1 MSKGAGHGGA
11 VQAYVRAVGATLGES
26 KEGKARRV
34 RKMRGEAQCA
44 RRKREREMRLKNN
57 RQNVSGSVYTVD
69 SND

>member
-11 VQAYVRAVGATLGES
+11 VQAYVRAVGATLDES

-57 RQNVSGSVYTVD
+57 RQNVSGSVL
-69 SND
+69 

>member
-1 MSKGAGHGGA
+1 MGGA

-44 RRKREREMRLKNN
+44 RRKREREMRLREKA
-57 RQNVSGSVYTVD
+57 QK
-69 SND
+69 

>member
-1 MSKGAGHGGA
+1 MRHEQGGGTWGGA
-11 VQAYVRAVGATLGES
+11 VQAYVRAVGATLDES

-57 RQNVSGSVYTVD
+57 RQNVSGSVYL
-69 SND
+69 